1 MIPFDSRRRVL
12 VRTTPLAQGR
22 APSFRRTGLA
32 LAASVLV
39 IGGCSARLP
48 PRPAGAATADPT
60 ATEAFTNAT
69 RACRGFKTLTAEL
82 ALSGRAGG
90 EKLGGRV
97 HAGLESGGAVRLEG
111 IAPFGPPVFILAGRN
126 ERATLLLPRDRR
138 VLKETPVPEVLE
150 RLTGLALGADDLR
163 LMVSGCLADNAV
175 PAEGRQWPGGWQAV
189 TLAPGRVAY
198 LRTRQGQTVVVA
210 ADYGAWRIDYAE
222 HAGGYPR
229 LVRVRPSGD
238 TSTDVTARIGDL
250 QVNVAID
257 PRAFVLEIPSD
268 ADPMTLDELRSVA
281 PLAPKPQARLRSPID
296 PRASARSRR
305 SGLWPRRRTP

>member
-1 MIPFDSRRRVL
+1 MTPFDSRRRAWL
-12 VRTTPLAQGR
+12 RTTPLAQGR
-22 APSFRRTGLA
+22 PPSFGRTVLV
-32 LAASVLV
+32 LAASVLAL
-39 IGGCSARLP
+39 GGCAARMP
-48 PRPAGAATADPT
+48 PRPAGETTADPT
-60 ATEAFTNAT
+60 AIEAFTTAT

-138 VLKETPVPEVLE
+138 VLQETPVPDVLE

-163 LMVSGCLADNAV
+163 LMVSGCLADHAA

-210 ADYGAWRIDYAE
+210 ADYGAWRIDPNTPA
-222 HAGGYPR
+222 
-229 LVRVRPSGD
+229 
-238 TSTDVTARIGDL
+238 
-250 QVNVAID
+250 AI
-257 PRAFVLEIPSD
+257 
-268 ADPMTLDELRSVA
+268 
-281 PLAPKPQARLRSPID
+281 
-296 PRASARSRR
+296 RASSASALRAIPPPMSPPGSATCRSTSR
-305 SGLWPRRRTP
+305 SIRAHSWLTYHQTRTP

>member
-1 MIPFDSRRRVL
+1 MTLRGLTGP
-12 VRTTPLAQGR
+12 
-22 APSFRRTGLA
+22 TGLV
-32 LAASVLV
+32 LAASVLAL
-39 IGGCSARLP
+39 GGCAARMP
-48 PRPAGAATADPT
+48 PRPTGETAPDPT
-60 ATEAFTNAT
+60 AIEAFTNAT

-111 IAPFGPPVFILAGRN
+111 MAPFGPPVFILAGRN

-163 LMVSGCLADNAV
+163 LMVSGCLADNAT

-198 LRTRQGQTVVVA
+198 LRPRQGQTVVVA
-210 ADYGAWRIDYAE
+210 ADYGPWRIDYTE
-222 HAGGYPR
+222 HTGGYPR
-229 LVRVRPSGD
+229 VVRVRPSGD

-257 PRAFVLEIPSD
+257 PRAFVVEIPSD

-281 PLAPKPQARLRSPID
+281 PLVPKGQ
-296 PRASARSRR
+296 
-305 SGLWPRRRTP
+305 